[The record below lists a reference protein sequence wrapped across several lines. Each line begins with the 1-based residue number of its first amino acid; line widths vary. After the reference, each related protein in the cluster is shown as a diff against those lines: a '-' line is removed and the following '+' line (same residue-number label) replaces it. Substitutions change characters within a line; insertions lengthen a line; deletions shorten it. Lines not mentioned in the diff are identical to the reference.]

1 MESGNFLGV
10 GLKTA
15 FMLAIFTMLFILA
28 GKVIF
33 TKYPVKGVSE
43 LFLAA

>member
-1 MESGNFLGV
+1 MDKFLGV

-15 FMLAIFTMLFILA
+15 IMLAIFTMLFILA

-33 TKYPVKGVSE
+33 TNYPVAGISQIFHAV
-43 LFLAA
+43 

>member
-1 MESGNFLGV
+1 MDKFLGV

-15 FMLAIFTMLFILA
+15 TALAIFTVFFILA

-33 TKYPVKGVSE
+33 TKYPVQGASE
-43 LFLAA
+43 IFQAV